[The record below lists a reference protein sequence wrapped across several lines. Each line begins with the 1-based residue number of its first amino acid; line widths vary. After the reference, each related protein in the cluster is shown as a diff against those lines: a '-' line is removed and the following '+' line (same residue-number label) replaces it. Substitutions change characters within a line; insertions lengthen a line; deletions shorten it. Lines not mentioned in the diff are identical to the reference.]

1 MLTLA
6 WWWMLAAL
14 PLPWLVRRFV
24 PPEPLDRD
32 AALKAPVPAE
42 FADLAGVRSP
52 ASGRGVRLA
61 LLAAL
66 WLLAV
71 VAAARPQFVGE
82 PVALPMTGRDLLLS
96 VDLSGSMEEQDFQL
110 NGQWVDRLTA
120 TKAVATE
127 FIERRVGDRVGLILF
142 GREAYLQAPLTF
154 DRTTV
159 STLLDEAVIGLAG
172 KETAIGDS
180 IGLAIRTLE
189 DAGVE
194 QGRRVLILL
203 TDGANTAGAVEPRK
217 AAELAAQRNMVIY
230 TIGIG
235 ADALTVRS
243 LFGVRQINPSA
254 DLDEETLTAIAQMTG
269 GRYFRARDTA
279 EFAEIYAVL
288 DALEPAESDERGFRP
303 VTELFHWPLG
313 IAVAL
318 ALALTIGAFAAT
330 RWQWPGATFERWQ
343 RELRNG

>member
-1 MLTLA
+1 MWTLA

-14 PLPWLVRRFV
+14 PLPWLVRVFV
-24 PPEPLDRD
+24 PAEPLDRD
-32 AALKAPVPAE
+32 AALKAPVASE

-52 ASGRGVRLA
+52 DAQRRIRLA
-61 LLAAL
+61 LLSL
-66 WLLAV
+66 VWVLAV
-71 VAAARPQFVGE
+71 LAAARPQFVGE
-82 PVALPMTGRDLLLS
+82 PVSLPMSGRDLLLS

-120 TKAVATE
+120 LKSVATD
-127 FIERRVGDRVGLILF
+127 FIDRRVGDRVGLILF

-154 DRTTV
+154 DRATV
-159 STLLDEAVIGLAG
+159 STLLDESVIGLAG

-180 IGLAIRTLE
+180 IGLAIRTLD

-194 QGRRVLILL
+194 AGRRVLLLL
-203 TDGANTAGAVEPRK
+203 TDGANTAGAVDPRK
-217 AAELAAQRNMVIY
+217 AAELAAQRKVVIY

-235 ADALTVRS
+235 ADSLTVRS

-254 DLDEETLTAIAQMTG
+254 DLDEDTLTAIAEMTG

-279 EFAEIYAVL
+279 EFAEIYTVL

-303 VTELFHWPLG
+303 ITELFYWPLG
-313 IAVAL
+313 AAVAL
-318 ALALTIGAFAAT
+318 ALAAAVTAFAAT
-330 RWQWPGATFERWQ
+330 RWQWSRGATAGLERGV
-343 RELRNG
+343 EHG